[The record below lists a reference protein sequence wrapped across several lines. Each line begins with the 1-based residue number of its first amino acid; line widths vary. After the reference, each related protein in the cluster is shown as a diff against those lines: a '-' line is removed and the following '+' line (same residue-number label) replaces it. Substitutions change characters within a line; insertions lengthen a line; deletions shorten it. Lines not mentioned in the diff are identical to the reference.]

1 MTQQAD
7 DSPSGTAADGEST
20 VRGDVL
26 SSTTTGGRRPRR
38 GPVALF
44 ALVARQFRRPFH
56 RVVALYRRSIQVRV
70 VAATL
75 LLSLAVVLVL
85 GVVVVAQVRTVLLD
99 AKKHSAQ
106 NQARGGFEIEQD
118 KINDAINLQ
127 ATVGANTDP
136 TRVKTST
143 WLIKQV
149 SDLATGGSGVYSVIA
164 LVPNSDEVQSS
175 SSAALRGAY
184 GSGEILPASI
194 SPALRAQVAANPG
207 QMFEQTAEVQR
218 ATAPGKAPKE
228 EPGLI
233 IGQQFRGPDGT
244 TQYQLYYVFS
254 FAQETSSLGQVT
266 GTLATAG
273 VFVVMLLGGIAWLVV
288 RQVVTPVRMVAG
300 ISERLAA
307 GHLEER
313 MKVTGSD
320 DIARLGESF
329 NRMANALQ
337 AQIRQLEELSRVQRR
352 FVSDVSHELRTP
364 LTTVR
369 MAADLIYDSRD
380 DLDPMAA
387 RSAELLQGQL
397 DRFESL
403 LADLL
408 EISRFD
414 AGAAILDAEPV
425 DLRDIVG
432 RVVEAADPLAQA
444 KGSAVIIRGGEE
456 PVVAEVDS
464 RRIERILR
472 NLVVNALEHGEGR
485 DVVIRLG
492 SAEGAGRGRRPG
504 LRHRAQARRGLPGV
518 PPLLAGRPVPGA
530 DHRRHGPGPVDR
542 GRGRAPA
549 RRLAAGLGRAGRRL
563 ALPAHPAAHPRRGD
577 QPGAVPAGAGG
588 LPAQPGTGQRGPV
601 PAGQAGRGD
610 RAHLG
615 RADGGG
621 PGDAGGPGHGLR
633 PRAGRRAEHRTRAG
647 QDAVGPG
654 GRPLGRPGRFGGV
667 RCDRRTRGGGPVGG
681 QAGGRAVGRRG
692 CRWERLGGGAACG
705 GRTGLTG
712 GCSARSARCSP
723 RWWPRAASR
732 CPRTARRSGSAAR
745 RPPLRRTSRCG
756 STRRL
761 RTLGTI
767 RRSCSPASWTRP
779 TPTRRPT
786 RQPSST

>member
-1 MTQQAD
+1 M
-7 DSPSGTAADGEST
+7 
-20 VRGDVL
+20 L
-26 SSTTTGGRRPRR
+26 SSTTEGHRPPR
-38 GPVALF
+38 GLRALL
-44 ALVARQFRRPFH
+44 ASVGRQFRRPVH
-56 RVVALYRRSIQVRV
+56 RVLALYRRSIQVRV

-85 GVVVVAQVRTVLLD
+85 GVVVVAQVRTGLLD
-99 AKKHSAQ
+99 AKKHAAQ
-106 NQARGGFEIEQD
+106 GQAKGGFQIEQE

-127 ATVGANTDP
+127 AKVGANNDP
-136 TRVKTST
+136 TREASST

-149 SDLATGGSGVYSVIA
+149 SDLASGGTGVYSVIA
-164 LVPNSDEVQSS
+164 LVPGTGQVE
-175 SSAALRGAY
+175 SAPSAGLRGAY
-184 GSGEILPASI
+184 YSGDILPSSI
-194 SPALRAQVAANPG
+194 SPELQARVAAEPSVSH
-207 QMFEQTAEVQR
+207 EQTTMIKR
-218 ATAPGKAPKE
+218 DSAPYE
-228 EPGLI
+228 EPGLV
-233 IGQQFRGPDGT
+233 IGKHFSGPDNNS
-244 TQYQLYYVFS
+244 YQLYYVFS
-254 FAQETSSLGQVT
+254 FGQESKTLDLVT

-273 VFVVMLLGGIAWLVV
+273 LFVVMLLGGIAWLVV
-288 RQVVTPVRMVAG
+288 RQVVTPVRMAAG

-313 MKVTGSD
+313 MKVTGTD

-425 DLRDIVG
+425 DLREVVG

-492 SAEGAGRGRRPG
+492 SAGGAVAVGVRDYGIGLKPG
-504 LRHRAQARRGLPGV
+504 EASRVFHRFWR
-518 PPLLAGRPVPGA
+518 A
-530 DHRRHGPGPVDR
+530 DPSRVRTTGGT
-542 GRGRAPA
+542 
-549 RRLAAGLGRAGRRL
+549 GLGL
-563 ALPAHPAAHPRRGD
+563 SI
-577 QPGAVPAGAGG
+577 AVE
-588 LPAQPGTGQRGPV
+588 
-601 PAGQAGRGD
+601 D
-610 RAHLG
+610 AHLHAG
-615 RADGGG
+615 WLQAWGEPGGG
-621 PGDAGGPGHGLR
+621 SHFRLTLP
-633 PRAGRRAEHRTRAG
+633 
-647 QDAVGPG
+647 
-654 GRPLGRPGRFGGV
+654 
-667 RCDRRTRGGGPVGG
+667 RTRGGEISRAPFRLEPEDSRHNRGLNSTGAPYRRARPAGATALTVSGEPGG
-681 QAGGRAVGRRG
+681 EVPETPETPTSGFGSG
-692 CRWERLGGGAACG
+692 LGGVLSIGPGLGKAPTAPVSDPSDVRAAAAGYGA
-705 GRTGLTG
+705 TG
-712 GCSARSARCSP
+712 AQVVVDRSAV
-723 RWWPRAASR
+723 
-732 CPRTARRSGSAAR
+732 
-745 RPPLRRTSRCG
+745 RPPAA
-756 STRRL
+756 
-761 RTLGTI
+761 
-767 RRSCSPASWTRP
+767 PKASGDDADQSETEGAERAEDG
-779 TPTRRPT
+779 
-786 RQPSST
+786 QD

>member
-1 MTQQAD
+1 MTPQAD
-7 DSPSGTAADGEST
+7 HSPSGTAADGEST

-26 SSTTTGGRRPRR
+26 SSTTTGERRRRR
-38 GPVALF
+38 GPVALA
-44 ALVARQFRRPFH
+44 ALVARQFRRPVH
-56 RVVALYRRSIQVRV
+56 RVAALYRRSIQVRV

-85 GVVVVAQVRTVLLD
+85 GVVVIAQVRTVLLD

-106 NQARGGFEIEQD
+106 TQARGGFEIEQD

-127 ATVGANTDP
+127 AKVGASSDP
-136 TRVKTST
+136 SREETSG
-143 WLIKQV
+143 WLIRQV
-149 SDLATGGSGVYSVIA
+149 SELATGGSGVYSVIA
-164 LVPNSDEVQSS
+164 LRPAEEPITET
-175 SSAALRGAY
+175 SAALRGAY
-184 GSGEILPASI
+184 GSAEI
-194 SPALRAQVAANPG
+194 SPESITPQLRLKVGENHG
-207 QMFEQTAEVQR
+207 QMYEQTAEILRTEPSGQV
-218 ATAPGKAPKE
+218 KS

-233 IGQQFRGPDGT
+233 IGQQFTGPDGAK
-244 TQYQLYYVFS
+244 YQLYYVFS
-254 FAQETSSLGQVT
+254 FGQESTSLRQVT
-266 GTLATAG
+266 STLATAG

-492 SAEGAGRGRRPG
+492 SAEGAVAVGVRDYGIGLKPGEASRVFHRFWRADPSRVRTTGGTGLGLSIAVEDAHLHGGWLQAWGEPGGGSHFRLTLPRTRGGEINRAPFRLEPEDSRHNRGLASAGPYRRARPAGATALTSAEPAESPETPDRPTAGFGAGLGGVLSIGPG
-504 LRHRAQARRGLPGV
+504 LGKAPSAPVADPSDVRAAAAGYGATGAHVVVDRP
-518 PPLLAGRPVPGA
+518 AGRPVPGE
-530 DHRRHGPGPVDR
+530 
-542 GRGRAPA
+542 
-549 RRLAAGLGRAGRRL
+549 AAGENDTEGE
-563 ALPAHPAAHPRRGD
+563 
-577 QPGAVPAGAGG
+577 
-588 LPAQPGTGQRGPV
+588 
-601 PAGQAGRGD
+601 
-610 RAHLG
+610 
-615 RADGGG
+615 
-621 PGDAGGPGHGLR
+621 
-633 PRAGRRAEHRTRAG
+633 RRAEDG
-647 QDAVGPG
+647 QG
-654 GRPLGRPGRFGGV
+654 
-667 RCDRRTRGGGPVGG
+667 
-681 QAGGRAVGRRG
+681 
-692 CRWERLGGGAACG
+692 
-705 GRTGLTG
+705 
-712 GCSARSARCSP
+712 
-723 RWWPRAASR
+723 
-732 CPRTARRSGSAAR
+732 
-745 RPPLRRTSRCG
+745 
-756 STRRL
+756 
-761 RTLGTI
+761 
-767 RRSCSPASWTRP
+767 
-779 TPTRRPT
+779 
-786 RQPSST
+786 